1 MRFREYLLKS
11 EEYAMTGKVAIVTGA
26 GQGIG
31 KAIAKGFVRAGARI
45 VIAEIDEEAGRK
57 AERDIARAGKAT
69 FVPCDAGGEE
79 SVRACIE
86 ATIRRFRRLDFV
98 INNTGIGVSKPVEQ
112 LTLDEWRR
120 VIDTNLTSIFLFARH
135 GARHLR
141 KAKGAIVN
149 IASTRAF
156 MSEPNTE
163 AYAASKGGVVSLT
176 HSLAI
181 SLGPAVRVN
190 CISPGWIDV
199 SGWKKSPRKSD
210 VRKVDREFHPAG
222 RVGRPEDIATMAL
235 FLCSKEAEF
244 ITGINVTI
252 DGGVTKKMIYPEM

>member
-1 MRFREYLLKS
+1 MK
-11 EEYAMTGKVAIVTGA
+11 GKVALVSGS

-31 KAIAKGFVRAGARI
+31 KAIAQAFAKAGAK
-45 VIAEIDEEAGRK
+45 VVLAEIDEEAGHK
-57 AERDIARAGKAT
+57 AEKQLARSGKVA
-69 FVPCDAGGEE
+69 FIPCDAGSEE
-79 SVRACIE
+79 SVRECVDA
-86 ATIRRFRRLDFV
+86 AIRRFRKLDFV
-98 INNTGIGVSKPVEQ
+98 INNAGIGVGKPVEQ
-112 LTLDEWRR
+112 LSLDEWNR
-120 VIDTNLTSIFLFARH
+120 VLGTNLTSIFLFTKYA
-135 GARHLR
+135 AKHLR

-163 AYAASKGGVVSLT
+163 AYSASKGGVVSLT

-181 SLGPAVRVN
+181 SLGPTIRVN

-199 SGWKKSPRKSD
+199 TGWKKSPRKSD
-210 VRKVDREFHPAG
+210 VRGIDRAFHPAG
-222 RVGRPEDIATMAL
+222 RVGRPEDIAAMAL
-235 FLCSKEAEF
+235 FLCSPQSEF

>member
-1 MRFREYLLKS
+1 MK
-11 EEYAMTGKVAIVTGA
+11 GKVAIVTGA

-31 KAIAKGFVRAGARI
+31 KAIAKGFVRAGAKV
-45 VIAEIDEEAGRK
+45 VIAEIDDEAGRK
-57 AERDIARAGKAT
+57 AERDLGRSGNAV
-69 FVPCDAGGEE
+69 FVPCDAGNEE

-86 ATIRRFRRLDFV
+86 TTIRRFRRLDFV
-98 INNTGIGVSKPVEQ
+98 VNNAGIGASKPVEQ
-112 LTLDEWRR
+112 LALDDWHR
-120 VIDTNLTSIFLFARH
+120 VIDTNLTSIFLFAKH

-163 AYAASKGGVVSLT
+163 AYSASKGGVVSLT

-190 CISPGWIDV
+190 CISPGG
-199 SGWKKSPRKSD
+199 S
-210 VRKVDREFHPAG
+210 
-222 RVGRPEDIATMAL
+222 T
-235 FLCSKEAEF
+235 
-244 ITGINVTI
+244 
-252 DGGVTKKMIYPEM
+252 